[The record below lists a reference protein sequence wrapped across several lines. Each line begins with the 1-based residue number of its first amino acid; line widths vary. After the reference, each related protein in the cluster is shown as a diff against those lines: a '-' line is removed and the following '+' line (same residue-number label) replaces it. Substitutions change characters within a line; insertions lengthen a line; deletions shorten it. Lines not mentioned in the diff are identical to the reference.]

1 MMNYDLIVI
10 GGGAAGFFTAIN
22 YAMRQPDHRVLI
34 LEKNSKTLS
43 KLKVSGGGRCNVTH
57 ACFEPRELVKF
68 YPRGNKALRSV
79 FHQFQPGDTIAW
91 FDERGIALKIEED
104 NRMFPETDDS
114 QTIIDCFLAEAQQ
127 YNVKVYTQTGVQSIT
142 QDPDTK
148 KWLVKTESSNFQST
162 ALMMASGS
170 SQQVWG
176 LLEQLGH
183 RIEKPVPSLF
193 TFRIKD
199 ARLEGLSGISVEN
212 TEIWVE
218 KTNLNECGPL
228 LITHKGL
235 SAPAILKISAWGAR
249 QLHDMNYQFQ
259 LKVNWLA
266 DFNPE
271 EMKEELIRLKETHP
285 KKTVLNTKAFDL
297 PKRLWEQLCA
307 HAIDTKKNW
316 ADLNKKE
323 IHKLA
328 EELCACRFQVNG
340 KNTFKDEFVTCGG
353 IDLNEVD
360 FKNMESK
367 LFPKLYFAGEVLDI
381 DALTGGFNFQAAW
394 STSWI
399 AAQHI

>member
-1 MMNYDLIVI
+1 MMNYDLVVI

-22 YAMRQPDHRVLI
+22 YAMRQPEHRVLI

-79 FHQFQPGDTIAW
+79 FHQFQPGDTISW
-91 FDERGIALKIEED
+91 FYDRGIALKTEDD
-104 NRMFPETDDS
+104 NRMFPETDQS
-114 QTIIDCFLAEAQQ
+114 QTIIDCFLEEAQK
-127 YNVKVYTQTGVQSIT
+127 YGVKIHTQTGVQSIT
-142 QDPDTK
+142 QIPKTQ
-148 KWLVKTESSNFQST
+148 KWLVKTESSTYQST
-162 ALMMASGS
+162 SLMVASGS
-170 SQQVWG
+170 SPQVWG
-176 LLEQLGH
+176 LLEKLGH

-199 ARLEGLSGISVEN
+199 SRLEGLSGISVEN

-218 KTNLNECGPL
+218 KTKLNECGPL

-249 QLHDMNYQFQ
+249 ELHDMNYQFQ

-271 EMKEELIRLKETHP
+271 EMKAELFKLKQEHP
-285 KKTVLNTKAFDL
+285 KKMVFNTKAFDM
-297 PKRLWEQLCA
+297 PKRLWEQLCN
-307 HAIDTKKNW
+307 HVIDTKKNW

-323 IHKLA
+323 IHQLA